1 MVCRVADGVS
11 PLRLVGNAGA
21 FNAKRPCVRIE
32 TQGRYMENSFTFYMK
47 RKDVFSGFLEKYR
60 QRVAP
65 VFTVMRAVGL
75 ETQLAGCLYVA
86 CPVVNEE
93 RF

>member
-1 MVCRVADGVS
+1 
-11 PLRLVGNAGA
+11 
-21 FNAKRPCVRIE
+21 
-32 TQGRYMENSFTFYMK
+32 MENSFTFYIK

-60 QRVAP
+60 QRIAP
-65 VFTVMRAVGL
+65 VFAVVRAVGL

>member
-1 MVCRVADGVS
+1 
-11 PLRLVGNAGA
+11 
-21 FNAKRPCVRIE
+21 
-32 TQGRYMENSFTFYMK
+32 MENSFTFYMK
-47 RKDVFSGFLEKYR
+47 RKDVFSGFLAKYR

-65 VFTVMRAVGL
+65 VFTVKRDVGL

>member
-1 MVCRVADGVS
+1 
-11 PLRLVGNAGA
+11 
-21 FNAKRPCVRIE
+21 
-32 TQGRYMENSFTFYMK
+32 MENFFTLRMK

-60 QRVAP
+60 QCIAP
-65 VFTVMRAVGL
+65 VFAVNLHLCCLYIFQLCFVKVGL

-86 CPVVNEE
+86 GPVVNEE

>member
-1 MVCRVADGVS
+1 
-11 PLRLVGNAGA
+11 
-21 FNAKRPCVRIE
+21 
-32 TQGRYMENSFTFYMK
+32 MENSFTFYMK

-60 QRVAP
+60 QCVAP

-86 CPVVNEE
+86 SPVVNEE

>member
-1 MVCRVADGVS
+1 
-11 PLRLVGNAGA
+11 
-21 FNAKRPCVRIE
+21 
-32 TQGRYMENSFTFYMK
+32 MK

-65 VFTVMRAVGL
+65 GL
-75 ETQLAGCLYVA
+75 HRYAGSRSETQLAGCLLYVA

>member
-1 MVCRVADGVS
+1 MEKVPVQGV
-11 PLRLVGNAGA
+11 
-21 FNAKRPCVRIE
+21 
-32 TQGRYMENSFTFYMK
+32 MEMYYCAW
-47 RKDVFSGFLEKYR
+47 SGFLEEDS

>member
-1 MVCRVADGVS
+1 
-11 PLRLVGNAGA
+11 
-21 FNAKRPCVRIE
+21 
-32 TQGRYMENSFTFYMK
+32 MK

>member
-1 MVCRVADGVS
+1 
-11 PLRLVGNAGA
+11 
-21 FNAKRPCVRIE
+21 
-32 TQGRYMENSFTFYMK
+32 MENSFTLRMK

-65 VFTVMRAVGL
+65 VFTVAWTVGL

>member
-1 MVCRVADGVS
+1 
-11 PLRLVGNAGA
+11 
-21 FNAKRPCVRIE
+21 
-32 TQGRYMENSFTFYMK
+32 MENSFTFYMK

-65 VFTVMRAVGL
+65 VFTVMRTVGL

-86 CPVVNEE
+86 SPVVNEE